1 MDTGIAFELVADWV
15 GVSMGIIHLSGAG
28 TDITKKLQ
36 KFGLQIKQSQVP
48 LLRRI
53 VSVCN
58 LV

>member
-15 GVSMGIIHLSGAG
+15 GVLMGIIHLSGAG
-28 TDITKKLQ
+28 TGITKKLQ
-36 KFGLQIKQSQVP
+36 QFGLQIKQIQVP
-48 LLRRI
+48 LLRQI

>member
-15 GVSMGIIHLSGAG
+15 GVLMGIIHFSEAG
-28 TDITKKLQ
+28 TGITKKLQ
-36 KFGLQIKQSQVP
+36 QFGLQIKQIQVP